1 LIHNVIGGRRV
12 PAVDGAH
19 RELIDPA
26 TGTGHDAE
34 SGAADVDAAVAAA
47 R

>member
-1 LIHNVIGGRRV
+1 MIHNVIGGRRV

-26 TGTGHDAE
+26 TGTGHDATE
-34 SGAADVDAAVAAA
+34 SGAADIDVVAAA